1 MSLTSTELA
10 AIKAARAAGIATVSY
25 GGRTIT
31 YRSLKEMDEIIAKAE
46 ADTSGGRVSVS
57 LAKFSRD

>member
-1 MSLTSTELA
+1 MSLSSTELA
-10 AIKAARAAGIATVSY
+10 EIKAARAAGIATVSY

-46 ADTSGGRVSVS
+46 ADTAGGRNSVT
-57 LAKFSRD
+57 LAKFRRD